1 MVKGKYKL
9 LPSESIAFG
18 YKDDLYGNNSGWSF
32 LFPYFLDN
40 DSLSVEALD
49 SCTVAPLSST
59 DIKFGNQLAGRK
71 QNQLLE
77 TKLASIHVNCV
88 TAGKLLMVV
97 SANQQLH
104 GQTGSGNNSGT
115 NLAGM
120 ALDSLS
126 GNTADSTEEY
136 IL

>member
-1 MVKGKYKL
+1 M
-9 LPSESIAFG
+9 
-18 YKDDLYGNNSGWSF
+18 
-32 LFPYFLDN
+32 
-40 DSLSVEALD
+40 
-49 SCTVAPLSST
+49 APLSST

-77 TKLASIHVNCV
+77 TKLASMHINCV

-104 GQTGSGNNSGT
+104 RETSSGNNSGT

-126 GNTADSTEEY
+126 GNTADSTKGH